1 MIPEEPGVPGIREEV
16 TVAEAES
23 ARRGSAAELLGNCRA
38 AERDLVAARETADV
52 AELAA
57 VAAEEALVAARET
70 GEAARLATEASQR
83 AERSALR
90 TSEAAAA
97 TARAA
102 RKEQAASAESLRQS
116 EAAEEAAGDAFHEAE
131 REGFP
136 KTSG

>member
-1 MIPEEPGVPGIREEV
+1 MIPAVPGDSRPREEV

-23 ARRGSAAELLGNCRA
+23 IRRGSASELLGNWRA
-38 AERDLVAARETADV
+38 AERDLVAARDSANV

-70 GEAARLATEASQR
+70 GEAARLASEAAQR

-90 TSEAAAA
+90 TSEAAEA

-102 RKEQAASAESLRQS
+102 RRDKDETAEALRRTA
-116 EAAEEAAGDAFHEAE
+116 AAETAAGDAFHDAE

-136 KTSG
+136 KA